1 MQIYNQVMNRVKVLP
16 FYLLLL
22 LASFSSCSEE
32 SGTVEEYPNW
42 PATND
47 AYFSKLVA
55 EAQVK
60 KAAGDTSWD
69 VIPTFTKPSNYSYS
83 YSDHIVVE
91 KLENGSGTVSPIL
104 SDTVQVHYVGKLIPS
119 ADKYKVNGY
128 QFDASYAGTFDAA
141 IATPVNLAVGGTVVG
156 FATALMNMR
165 DGDHWKVY
173 IPYQLGYG
181 AAAQGSIPAGST
193 LIFDLRL
200 VKHWRKK

>member
-1 MQIYNQVMNRVKVLP
+1 MQIYNQVMNRVKVMP

-42 PATND
+42 IATND

-83 YSDHIVVE
+83 FSDYIVVE
-91 KLENGSGTVSPIL
+91 KLENGSGTTSPIL
-104 SDTVQVHYVGKLIPS
+104 SDSVYVHYVGKLIPS

-128 QFDASYAGTFDAA
+128 QFDASYAGTFDPA
-141 IATPVNLAVGGTVVG
+141 IASPVKLAVGGTVVG
-156 FATALMNMR
+156 FATALMNMH

-173 IPYQLGYG
+173 VPYQLGYG
-181 AAAQGSIPAGST
+181 TAAHSSIPAGST

-200 VKHWRKK
+200 VKHWRRK